1 MINETHEFVGALPEP
16 EFVTAIERAAR
27 GAEEDRQAEAGG
39 AVEGDATPLGSG
51 PGGEHI

>member
-51 PGGEHI
+51 PGGKHV